1 MTLERE
7 SSIVWFCD
15 VLTSSHM
22 PRAQMQIES
31 LVLEFVWYFCF
42 FSAQERPDN
51 DNQGVQRM
59 YRQLKSPTLTQPLN
73 ICFDLIS
80 FSLTAMIKTIY
91 FFLLLRQS

>member
-1 MTLERE
+1 
-7 SSIVWFCD
+7 
-15 VLTSSHM
+15 
-22 PRAQMQIES
+22 MQIKT

-80 FSLTAMIKTIY
+80 FSLTVMVKTIY
-91 FFLLLRQS
+91 LFSNQDNLDVYFDFDFLSLFRHE

>member
-1 MTLERE
+1 
-7 SSIVWFCD
+7 
-15 VLTSSHM
+15 
-22 PRAQMQIES
+22 MQIKT

-80 FSLTAMIKTIY
+80 FSLTAMIIDQDSFTSFYYQDNLDVY
-91 FFLLLRQS
+91 FYFYFLSLFRHE

>member
-1 MTLERE
+1 
-7 SSIVWFCD
+7 
-15 VLTSSHM
+15 
-22 PRAQMQIES
+22 MQIKS

-80 FSLTAMIKTIY
+80 FSLTVMVKTIY
-91 FFLLLRQS
+91 LFSNQDNLDVYFDFDFLSLFRHE